1 MWMFLLWWC
10 VDDHLAEALGAPGLG
25 TLPIWVPLIIAFAF
39 STTVSL
45 SAKRKVKVER
55 VEG

>member
-10 VDDHLAEALGAPGLG
+10 VDDHLAEALQAPGLG
-25 TLPIWVPLIIAFAF
+25 ALPIWVPLIIAFAF

-45 SAKRKVKVER
+45 SAKRKPKEDSA
-55 VEG
+55 